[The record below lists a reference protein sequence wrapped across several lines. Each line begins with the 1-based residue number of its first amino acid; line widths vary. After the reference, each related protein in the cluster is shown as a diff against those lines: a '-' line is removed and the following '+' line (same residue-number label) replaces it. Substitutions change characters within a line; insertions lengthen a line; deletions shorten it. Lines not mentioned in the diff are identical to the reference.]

1 MALTKKKIILTF
13 IGNYLP
19 GYKAGGA
26 MRILA
31 NMVNYLSDQLEFK
44 IITRDRDLFEDKP
57 YNNIKINAWNSF
69 PKSMVF
75 YFNMKLSLK
84 RIINDTT
91 FDIYYLNSLFDYHF
105 SIKII
110 LLRKLGL
117 IPQKEVV
124 LAPQGE
130 LMNGALS
137 VKPVKKRIYI
147 LLSRIFGIYSDIT
160 WHASSENE
168 ANDIKREYGD
178 DVKIKIAH
186 NMPDFK
192 LQSVEPKSKKE
203 KNKLKILF
211 ISVISPK
218 KNLSFVIDVLN
229 KVQGDFTLN
238 IYGPIKDQKYWE
250 GCLRKIDGKI
260 KDKINYKGVIS
271 HNQIN
276 TVYPNY
282 DLFFFPTL
290 GESFGHVIYE
300 SLVFGCPVLCSDT
313 TPWNDLEKFDAGW
326 NFNLNQ
332 PSQFLDLIEELI
344 SLDQIKYDKF
354 FIGCKSYVEY
364 LINDPT
370 RSKANVNLFN

>member
-13 IGNYLP
+13 IGHYLP

-57 YNNIKINAWNSF
+57 YDKIKINAWNSF
-69 PKSMVF
+69 PKSSVF
-75 YFNMKLSLK
+75 YFNLKLGLK
-84 RIINDTT
+84 GIINDTT

-117 IPQKEVV
+117 IPQKEAV

-130 LMNGALS
+130 LMKGALS
-137 VKPVKKRIYI
+137 VKPIKKRIYI
-147 LLSRIFGIYSDIT
+147 LLSRIFGIYSDVT

-178 DVKIKIAH
+178 NVQIKIAQ
-186 NMPDFK
+186 NMPDFD
-192 LQSVEPKSKKE
+192 LQRAEPKSKKV

-250 GCLRKIDGKI
+250 GCLRKINSKI

-276 TVYPNY
+276 TVYPEY

-313 TPWNDLEKFDAGW
+313 TPWNDLQKFNAGW

-332 PSQFLDLIEELI
+332 PGKFIDQLEELI
-344 SLDQIKYDKF
+344 SLDHDTYLKF
-354 FIGCKSYVEY
+354 FLGGREY
-364 LINDPT
+364 LNYLDLRKSAIENN
-370 RSKANVNLFN
+370 RRLF